1 MNVAPRRGAV
11 LLLASLV
18 GGCASVPKDSGFADV
33 RRQVM
38 AETRQPVEWESRE
51 DVRPPDD
58 AAVTPLL
65 QAGELTAD
73 RAVQI
78 AFANN
83 RDLQATLEEL
93 GLARAELIGASTI
106 RNPLFDGEVRFPGG
120 PHKPFEIAL
129 SQTLIDIFQ
138 IGNRRKLGRAQF
150 EAAKV
155 RVSAALINFA
165 SHVRMDYYDTLA
177 ARRIL
182 ARAEAVMKA
191 QEAATELAR
200 RQHFAGN
207 ISDLD
212 LENEQSRYEQVK
224 LDYARAQLDEL
235 QARERLIADL
245 GLVHRAELNL
255 PADFPPV
262 AESELPSEDVER
274 QVVARRLDLRV
285 AQREIEAA
293 QRAVRISKTAAFEDL
308 AVGIHLEREPDGKRT
323 TGPAATVPVPIF
335 DRGAAAK
342 ARARAMLRQA
352 QQRFGA
358 MTVTARSEARAAQ
371 ERLVEARSRMAYL
384 RDVVIP
390 RRERILRLTQL
401 EYNAMLRGVFQLIDA
416 RKNLDS
422 ARREEV
428 VATRDY
434 WVARTE
440 LETALLGVGRFS
452 IRPEPME
459 VRRLE
464 FFTPMSQQETKTN
477 EPEND

>member
-1 MNVAPRRGAV
+1 MIVTPRASGA
-11 LLLASLV
+11 LFLASLL
-18 GGCASVPKDSGFADV
+18 GGCASVPKDSGFGDV

-38 AETRQPVEWESRE
+38 AETQQPVVWEPRE
-51 DVRPPDD
+51 EVRAPDD
-58 AAVTPLL
+58 AVVAPLL
-65 QAGELTAD
+65 QDGELTAD

-106 RNPLFDGEVRFPGG
+106 RNPLFDGEVRFPGD
-120 PHKPFEIAL
+120 PRKPFEIAL

-138 IGNRRKLGRAQF
+138 LGNRKRLGRAQF

-155 RVSAALINFA
+155 RVSGALINFA
-165 SHVRMDYYDTLA
+165 GHVRMDYYDALA

-191 QEAATELAR
+191 QEAATELAK

-235 QARERLIADL
+235 QAREGLIADL
-245 GLVHRAELNL
+245 GLVQRAELNL
-255 PADFPPV
+255 PADFPPPP
-262 AESELPSEDVER
+262 ESELPSEEVER
-274 QVVARRLDLRV
+274 QVASRRLDLRV

-293 QRAVRISKTAAFEDL
+293 QRAVRIAKTAAFEDL
-308 AVGIHLEREPDGKRT
+308 AVGVHLEREPEGTKT
-323 TGPAATVPVPIF
+323 AGPAATIPIPIF
-335 DRGAAAK
+335 DRGAAPK

-352 QQRFGA
+352 QQRLAA
-358 MTVTARSEARAAQ
+358 MTVAARSEARTAQ
-371 ERLVEARSRMAYL
+371 ERLIEARSRMAYL

-416 RKNLDS
+416 RKNLDN

-428 VATRDY
+428 IATRDY

-452 IRPEPME
+452 IRPEATE
-459 VRRLE
+459 ARRLD
-464 FFTPMSQQETKTN
+464 FFAPMSQQETKTN
-477 EPEND
+477 ENE

>member
-1 MNVAPRRGAV
+1 MSFGWRGGT
-11 LLLASLV
+11 LASLIPLLS
-18 GGCASVPKDSGFADV
+18 GCASVPKDSGFADV
-33 RRQVM
+33 RRAVM
-38 AETRQPVEWESRE
+38 TETQQPVEWDPRRE
-51 DVRPPDD
+51 VEPPND
-58 AAVTPLL
+58 ATVAALL
-65 QAGELTAD
+65 TEELTVE

-83 RDLQATLEEL
+83 RDLRATLEEL

-106 RNPLFDGEVRFPGG
+106 RNPLFDGEVRFPGA
-120 PHKPFEIAL
+120 PRSPFELAF

-138 IGNRRKLGRAQF
+138 LGNRKKLGRAQF

-155 RVSAALINFA
+155 RVSGAVINFA
-165 SHVRMDYYDTLA
+165 GQVRMHYYDALA
-177 ARRIL
+177 ARKIL
-182 ARAEAVMKA
+182 ARQEAVLKA
-191 QEAATELAR
+191 QEAATEVAK

-235 QARERLIADL
+235 QAREHLIADL
-245 GLVHRAELNL
+245 GLVQRAELKL
-255 PADFPPV
+255 PVDFPPP
-262 AESELPSEDVER
+262 ADSEMPSEEIEQQVE
-274 QVVARRLDLRV
+274 ARRLDLRV

-293 QRAVRISKTAAFEDL
+293 QRAVRISRTAAFEDL
-308 AVGIHLEREPDGKRT
+308 AVGVHLEREPDGKKT
-323 TGPAATVPVPIF
+323 TGPAATIPIPIF

-342 ARARAMLRQA
+342 TRARAMLRQA
-352 QQRFGA
+352 QQRLGA
-358 MTVTARSEARAAQ
+358 MTVAARSEARAAQ
-371 ERLVEARSRMAYL
+371 ERLLEARSRMEYL
-384 RDVVIP
+384 REVVIP

-428 VATRDY
+428 IATRDY

-440 LETALLGVGRFS
+440 LQTALSGVGRFS
-452 IRPEPME
+452 IRPEMTEP
-459 VRRLE
+459 RRID
-464 FFTPMSQQETKTN
+464 FAAPMSQQETKAN
-477 EPEND
+477 ENEE

>member
-1 MNVAPRRGAV
+1 MTMGWRAITFAS
-11 LLLASLV
+11 LASLLA
-18 GGCASVPKDSGFADV
+18 GCASVPRDSGFADV
-33 RRQVM
+33 RQAVM
-38 AETRQPVEWESRE
+38 TETRQPVDWNPRE

-58 AAVTPLL
+58 AAVAALL
-65 QAGELTAD
+65 DDELTAD

-106 RNPLFDGEVRFPGG
+106 RNPLFDGEVRFPGD
-120 PHKPFEIAL
+120 PRSPFELAF

-138 IGNRRKLGRAQF
+138 LGNRKKLGRAQF

-155 RVSAALINFA
+155 RVSGAAINFA
-165 SHVRMDYYDTLA
+165 GQVRMDYYDALA
-177 ARRIL
+177 ARKIL
-182 ARAEAVMKA
+182 ARQEAIMKA
-191 QEAATELAR
+191 QEAATEVAK

-224 LDYARAQLDEL
+224 LDLSRAQLDEL

-245 GLVHRAELNL
+245 GLIRRAELKL
-255 PADFPPV
+255 PDDFPAPPDF
-262 AESELPSEDVER
+262 EMPSEEVE
-274 QVVARRLDLRV
+274 QEVVSRRLDLRI

-293 QRAVRISKTAAFEDL
+293 QSAMRISRTAAFEDL
-308 AVGIHLEREPDGKRT
+308 AVGVHLEREPDGKKT
-323 TGPAATVPVPIF
+323 TGPAATIPIPIF

-358 MTVTARSEARAAQ
+358 MNVAARSEARAAQ
-371 ERLVEARSRMAYL
+371 ERLLEARSRMDYL

-416 RKNLDS
+416 RKNLDG

-428 VATRDY
+428 IATRDY

-440 LETALLGVGRFS
+440 LQTALSGVGRFS
-452 IRPEPME
+452 IRPEAVE
-459 VRRLE
+459 TRRLD
-464 FFTPMSQQETKTN
+464 FAAPLSQQETKTN
-477 EPEND
+477 ENE

>member
-1 MNVAPRRGAV
+1 MTLAPRATAAV
-11 LLLASLV
+11 FLASALT
-18 GGCASVPKDSGFADV
+18 GCASVPKDSGFADV

-38 AETRQPVEWESRE
+38 TATQQPVEWEPRQE
-51 DVRPPDD
+51 IRPPDD
-58 AAVTPLL
+58 AVVASLL
-65 QAGELTAD
+65 QGELTVD

-106 RNPLFDGEVRFPGG
+106 RNPLFDGEVRFPGE
-120 PHKPFEIAL
+120 PIKPFEIIL
-129 SQTLIDIFQ
+129 SKTLIDIFQ
-138 IGNRRKLGRAQF
+138 LGNRKRLERAQF

-155 RVSAALINFA
+155 RVSGALINFA
-165 SHVRMDYYDTLA
+165 GQVRMDYYDTLA

-182 ARAEAVMKA
+182 ARQETVMKA
-191 QEAATELAR
+191 QEAATELAK

-255 PADFPPV
+255 PGDFPPPPG
-262 AESELPSEDVER
+262 SEMPSEEVER
-274 QVVARRLDLRV
+274 QVTERRLDLRV

-293 QRAVRISKTAAFEDL
+293 QRAIRIAKTAAFEDI
-308 AVGIHLEREPDGKRT
+308 AVGVHLEREPDGIRT
-323 TGPAATVPVPIF
+323 TGPAATVPIPLF
-335 DRGAAAK
+335 DRGAAPK

-352 QQRFGA
+352 QQRLAA
-358 MTVTARSEARAAQ
+358 MTVAARSEARSAQ
-371 ERLVEARSRMAYL
+371 ERLLEARSRMTYL

-390 RRERILRLTQL
+390 RRDRILKLTQL
-401 EYNAMLRGVFQLIDA
+401 EYNAMLRGVFQLLEA
-416 RKNLDS
+416 RQNL
-422 ARREEV
+422 ANAQREEV

-440 LETALLGVGRFS
+440 LETVLLGVGRFS
-452 IRPEPME
+452 IRPEATE
-459 VRRLE
+459 ARRLD
-464 FFTPMSQQETKTN
+464 FFAPMSQQLTQSN
-477 EPEND
+477 ENE

>member
-1 MNVAPRRGAV
+1 MTMGWRASTVAS
-11 LLLASLV
+11 LASLLA
-18 GGCASVPKDSGFADV
+18 GCASVPRDSGFADV
-33 RRQVM
+33 RQAVM
-38 AETRQPVEWESRE
+38 TETQQPVDWNPRE

-58 AAVTPLL
+58 AAVAALL
-65 QAGELTAD
+65 DDELTAD
-73 RAVQI
+73 QAVKI

-106 RNPLFDGEVRFPGG
+106 RNPLFDGEVRFPGD
-120 PHKPFEIAL
+120 PRSPFELAF

-138 IGNRRKLGRAQF
+138 LGNRKRLGRAQF

-155 RVSAALINFA
+155 RVSGAAINFA
-165 SHVRMDYYDTLA
+165 GHVRMDYYDALA
-177 ARRIL
+177 ARKIL
-182 ARAEAVMKA
+182 ARQEAVMKA
-191 QEAATELAR
+191 QEAATEVAK

-224 LDYARAQLDEL
+224 LDLARAQLDEL

-245 GLVHRAELNL
+245 GLIRRAELKL
-255 PADFPPV
+255 PDDFPAPPD
-262 AESELPSEDVER
+262 SEMPSEEVEQ
-274 QVVARRLDLRV
+274 QVVSRRLDLRI

-293 QRAVRISKTAAFEDL
+293 QSAMRISKTAAFEDL
-308 AVGIHLEREPDGKRT
+308 AVGVHLEREPDGKKT
-323 TGPAATVPVPIF
+323 TGPAATIPIPIF

-358 MTVTARSEARAAQ
+358 MNVAARSEARAAQ
-371 ERLVEARSRMAYL
+371 ERLLEARSRMDYL

-428 VATRDY
+428 IATRDY

-440 LETALLGVGRFS
+440 LQTALSGVGRFS
-452 IRPEPME
+452 IRPEAVE
-459 VRRLE
+459 TRRLD
-464 FFTPMSQQETKTN
+464 FAAPMSQQETKTN
-477 EPEND
+477 ENE

>member
-1 MNVAPRRGAV
+1 MSFGWRGGT
-11 LLLASLV
+11 LASLIPLLS
-18 GGCASVPKDSGFADV
+18 GCASVPKDSGFADV
-33 RRQVM
+33 RRAVM
-38 AETRQPVEWESRE
+38 TETQQPVEWDPRRE
-51 DVRPPDD
+51 VEPPND
-58 AAVTPLL
+58 ATVAALL
-65 QAGELTAD
+65 TEELTVE

-83 RDLQATLEEL
+83 RDLRATLEEL

-106 RNPLFDGEVRFPGG
+106 RNPLFDGEVRFPGA
-120 PHKPFEIAL
+120 PRSPFELAF

-138 IGNRRKLGRAQF
+138 LENRKKLGRAQF

-155 RVSAALINFA
+155 RVSGAVINFA
-165 SHVRMDYYDTLA
+165 GQVRMHYYDALA
-177 ARRIL
+177 ARKIL
-182 ARAEAVMKA
+182 ARQEAVLKA
-191 QEAATELAR
+191 QEAATEVAK

-235 QARERLIADL
+235 QAREHLIADL
-245 GLVHRAELNL
+245 GLVQRAELKL
-255 PADFPPV
+255 PVDFPPP
-262 AESELPSEDVER
+262 ADSEMPSEEIEQQVE
-274 QVVARRLDLRV
+274 ARRLDLRV

-293 QRAVRISKTAAFEDL
+293 QRAVRISRTAAFEDL
-308 AVGIHLEREPDGKRT
+308 AVGVHLEREPDGKKT
-323 TGPAATVPVPIF
+323 TGPAATIPIPIF

-342 ARARAMLRQA
+342 TRARAMLRQA
-352 QQRFGA
+352 QQRLGA
-358 MTVTARSEARAAQ
+358 MTVAARSEARAAQ
-371 ERLVEARSRMAYL
+371 ERLLEARSRMEYL
-384 RDVVIP
+384 REVVIP

-428 VATRDY
+428 IATRDY

-440 LETALLGVGRFS
+440 LQIALSGVGRFS
-452 IRPEPME
+452 IRPEMTEP
-459 VRRLE
+459 RRID
-464 FFTPMSQQETKTN
+464 FAAPMSQQETKAN
-477 EPEND
+477 ENEE

>member
-1 MNVAPRRGAV
+1 MNLPPRATAAV
-11 LLLASLV
+11 FLASLLS
-18 GGCASVPKDSGFADV
+18 GCASVPKDSGFADV

-38 AETRQPVEWESRE
+38 TETQQPVEWEPRQE
-51 DVRPPDD
+51 IRPPDD
-58 AAVTPLL
+58 AVVASLMRE
-65 QAGELTAD
+65 ELTAD

-106 RNPLFDGEVRFPGG
+106 RNPLFDGEVRFPGA
-120 PHKPFEIAL
+120 PRSPFEIVVA
-129 SQTLIDIFQ
+129 QTLVDIFQ
-138 IGNRRKLGRAQF
+138 LGNRKKLGRAQF

-155 RVSAALINFA
+155 RVSGAIINFA
-165 SHVRMDYYDTLA
+165 GQVRMDYYDALA

-182 ARAEAVMKA
+182 ARQETVMKA
-191 QEAATELAR
+191 QEAATELAK

-245 GLVHRAELNL
+245 GLVQRAELIL
-255 PADFPPV
+255 PADFPPPPG
-262 AESELPSEDVER
+262 AEIPSEEVER
-274 QVVARRLDLRV
+274 QVVERRLDLRV

-293 QRAVRISKTAAFEDL
+293 QRAIRIARTAAFEDL
-308 AVGIHLEREPDGKRT
+308 AVGVHLEREPDGKKT
-323 TGPAATVPVPIF
+323 TGPAATIPIPLF
-335 DRGAAAK
+335 DRGAAPK

-352 QQRFGA
+352 QQRLAA
-358 MTVTARSEARAAQ
+358 MTVAARSQARSAQ
-371 ERLVEARSRMAYL
+371 ERLLEARSRMTYL

-390 RRERILRLTQL
+390 RRDRILKLTQL
-401 EYNAMLRGVFQLIDA
+401 EYNAMLRGVFQLIEA
-416 RKNLDS
+416 RRNL
-422 ARREEV
+422 ANAQREEV
-428 VATRDY
+428 IATRDY

-440 LETALLGVGRFS
+440 LETVLLGVGGFS
-452 IRPEPME
+452 IRPEATE
-459 VRRLE
+459 ARRLD
-464 FFTPMSQQETKTN
+464 FFAPMSQQHTKASEN
-477 EPEND
+477 E